1 MLDII
6 KQKRMMQ
13 TTIAILVVLNLALIS
28 SMILT
33 KRPGPNN
40 SVYPMGLEG
49 FLKSELGLTESQ
61 TEAMHAIRKQHFDN
75 THPLMS
81 SLADSM
87 ELLISEAFNPAK
99 DSTRADMLVH
109 HISNIHIDMDRA
121 LYRHF
126 VELNA
131 LCTPEQQARLKEL
144 AGELMR
150 GGSQPPPPQ
159 GMGEEGR
166 PPHPDAQGMDR
177 RPPPRGQ
184 GPGSGAPPPRDR

>member
-13 TTIAILVVLNLALIS
+13 ITIAMLVILNLALIS

-33 KRPGPNN
+33 KRPGQDNPDH
-40 SVYPMGLEG
+40 PMGLEG
-49 FLKSELGLTESQ
+49 FLKSELGLTDTQ
-61 TEAMHAIRKQHFDN
+61 MEAMHTIRKQHFDN
-75 THPLMS
+75 SHPLMS

-87 ELLISEAFNPAK
+87 ELLISEAFKPLK

-150 GGSQPPPPQ
+150 GGSQPPPQ
-159 GMGEEGR
+159 GMGAEGR
-166 PPHPDAQGMDR
+166 PPHPDAQSMDR
-177 RPPPRGQ
+177 RPPPRGP